1 MRRLRRA
8 ALLGSLCLLMSVE
21 TFENESPWVMWRLG
35 KAKATWEWERVK
47 GWDTPQACKSA
58 LPRYIIPD
66 DGTLLVNA
74 IVNGWVCWPGDFD
87 PRRPRSRS
95 RG

>member
-47 GWDTPQACKSA
+47 GWDTQQACKSA
-58 LPRYIIPD
+58 LPRYIIPE
-66 DGTLLVNA
+66 DGTLLVDA
-74 IVNGWVCWPGDFD
+74 IVFGWICLPDTVD
-87 PRRPRSRS
+87 PRGPKRK
-95 RG
+95 